1 MFFLLATFSILLVTY
16 YYYATNK
23 AYFLLPSPGLCLPG
37 VGHMYKMMTGDSK
50 KDPVMSLWRLY
61 KKYQKNGIMHLRSF
75 RFDTVFVGDFETL
88 KYIYNHPEC
97 QERANEMLKVLTRE
111 DRRNKREDLLG
122 VVMSEGKTWVEQRR
136 FTLRTLKDFG
146 FGKICESG

>member
-1 MFFLLATFSILLVTY
+1 MLFLLATFSILLVTY

-37 VGHMYKMMTGDSK
+37 VGHMYKMMTGDSQ

-75 RFDTVFVGDFETL
+75 RFD
-88 KYIYNHPEC
+88 
-97 QERANEMLKVLTRE
+97 TRE